1 MNREVRARVL
11 LVRVPKE
18 SIGLFTALVDGSGR
32 KAVVRTREKSSEEV
46 YLIATPHTF
55 EELFPLV
62 ESIGKH
68 IKGVEVVGEVGCI
81 DVG

>member
-32 KAVVRTREKSSEEV
+32 KAVVRTGKR
-46 YLIATPHTF
+46 ARRR
-55 EELFPLV
+55 
-62 ESIGKH
+62 SIS
-68 IKGVEVVGEVGCI
+68 
-81 DVG
+81 